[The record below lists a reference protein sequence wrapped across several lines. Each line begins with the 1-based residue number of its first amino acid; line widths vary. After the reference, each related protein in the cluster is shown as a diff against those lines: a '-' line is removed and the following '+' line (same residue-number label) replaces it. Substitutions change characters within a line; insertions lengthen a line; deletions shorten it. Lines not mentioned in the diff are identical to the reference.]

1 MLGVGAP
8 TSGAVS
14 PSELSAC
21 LLGVT
26 VTNGAEERRGRH
38 YGIGRDAGSL
48 QIWRVSI
55 LTCKFMDCGAV
66 EDIKGR
72 VQLERLT
79 APLAHEADLHSC
91 AR

>member
-1 MLGVGAP
+1 MPGAP

-26 VTNGAEERRGRH
+26 VTNGAKERSGTHWSVYDRKGVL
-38 YGIGRDAGSL
+38 IPPQLD
-48 QIWRVSI
+48 

-66 EDIKGR
+66 EHIKGR

-79 APLAHEADLHSC
+79 ASLTHKADLHGC